1 MINHDERF
9 IVITHKIS
17 HIKYDKFLI
26 LHLLIFLL
34 NSLKK
39 KYYIYTYNLIKKL

>member
-39 KYYIYTYNLIKKL
+39 ILYLHIQLN